1 MRIWIFLASVV
12 VVAVVPAGI
21 GAAHRPPGNK
31 RHGNQ
36 SFVEKVRFRRKLRR
50 GFAESLTL
58 LVALLLAPGVA
69 VAGTVER
76 QSPWVELAQTDLAA
90 IRDNVLAIHPAVRDP
105 QNPDFVATT
114 DAAYRAALE
123 QAQRAQSFLDW
134 RATVGGFIQSF
145 RDGHT
150 FLRYNA
156 QPSRVRWPGFL
167 IDGRGGGY
175 VAAAVV
181 ADAGIMSG
189 DRLVAC
195 DGIPIDQLL
204 KQRLDAKEADW
215 SKPPERIRQAW
226 RLFVDYDVDAA
237 PPVRMCE
244 IDRAGKT
251 ASITLVWREGS
262 TPDLIAQSAP
272 LQRSPAQRRPI
283 ALSYLADG
291 AALIQIGSFGDE
303 AKLGELAKAMTADRA
318 RLRAARYAVFDLR
331 GNRGGNS
338 TWGGTYGRI
347 LFGDPVVDALDEP
360 ASGKFFRASTE
371 AIGRLRLIAKE
382 FREAG
387 PAMAEVADY
396 WTKIADRVAAS
407 PDGDTKLFTD
417 FLNAPVKKP
426 HRPPVPAY
434 RGPAYVLTD
443 AGCFSSCVVAA
454 NILIKLGGINVGEV
468 MGQNEE
474 YGEITGPIDLPSKLG
489 RYWLPISIIRQ
500 RKEDLGGRPVVHA
513 WAGAIDDDPGILA
526 WIADLSK
533 NTSSRASVKQ

>member
-1 MRIWIFLASVV
+1 MR
-12 VVAVVPAGI
+12 
-21 GAAHRPPGNK
+21 
-31 RHGNQ
+31 
-36 SFVEKVRFRRKLRR
+36 LRR
-50 GFAESLTL
+50 PILLCLGLL
-58 LVALLLAPGVA
+58 LVSPVMASEPGDEV
-69 VAGTVER
+69 
-76 QSPWVELAQTDLAA
+76 SPWATLAQADLAA

-114 DAAYRAALE
+114 DAAYRAAMNRAK
-123 QAQRAQSFLDW
+123 QAQSFLDW

-175 VAAAVV
+175 VTAAVA
-181 ADAGIMSG
+181 ADAGVISG

-195 DGIPIDQLL
+195 DGVAIDELL
-204 KQRLDAKEADW
+204 KERLDAKEADW

-237 PPVRMCE
+237 PPVRTCE
-244 IDRAGKT
+244 VDHAGKT
-251 ASITLVWREGS
+251 ASITLAWREGA
-262 TPDLIAQSAP
+262 TPDLLAQAAP

-291 AALIQIGSFGDE
+291 AALIQIGTFGDE
-303 AKLGELAKAMTADRA
+303 AKLGDLAKAMTADRA
-318 RLRAARYAVFDLR
+318 QLRAARYVVFDLR

-347 LFGDPVVDALDEP
+347 LFGNAVVDALDEP
-360 ASGKFFRASTE
+360 ASGKFFRAST
-371 AIGRLRLIAKE
+371 AAVGRLRLIAKE
-382 FREAG
+382 FRDEG
-387 PAMAEVADY
+387 PSMAEVANY

-417 FLNAPVKKP
+417 FLNAPVKKLR
-426 HRPPVPAY
+426 RPPVPAY
-434 RGPAYVLTD
+434 RGPVYVLTD

-468 MGQNEE
+468 MGENEE

-513 WAGAIDDDPGILA
+513 WTGAMDNDAGILA
-526 WIADLSK
+526 WIADLSRH
-533 NTSSRASVKQ
+533 TSLRGSAEQ